1 MTAQRVL
8 MRVFG
13 ILLAA
18 IAVQALF
25 NGLGAS
31 GLLAP
36 RVSRPAPPIRTLHST
51 RPGPAARRRT
61 SFGQD

>member
-1 MTAQRVL
+1 MALTFVLLLLAHRLTQFLGITAQRVL

-18 IAVQALF
+18 IAVQAMF

-31 GLLAP
+31 GLIQHP
-36 RVSRPAPPIRTLHST
+36 S
-51 RPGPAARRRT
+51 
-61 SFGQD
+61 